1 MMKQRASED
10 PLSQGCKGLW
20 VILQAGPLPQPSRAQ
35 AGQYLLPEVLRSLS
49 SNLTQT
55 AWAALPVPVLFKNL
69 FSFSL
74 TLICSVEG
82 IK

>member
-1 MMKQRASED
+1 MTKQRASKD

-35 AGQYLLPEVLRSLS
+35 AGQYLLPQVLCSLS

-55 AWAALPVPVLFKNL
+55 AWAALPVPVLF
-69 FSFSL
+69 
-74 TLICSVEG
+74 
-82 IK
+82 